1 MSEKG
6 NTKNQPS
13 REWLLKMADLEDS
26 VQSVAVGGMA
36 DDMGMLPDCKS
47 DFPRVLSRLVEL
59 ARRRLGYSIEK
70 LSTVARVDLAELV
83 RIEDD
88 DEYQPSVR
96 TVYQLASTLKLPA
109 EKLLELAGLVEAR
122 AGKGL
127 SDAAVLF
134 AARSETNAKLTRSE
148 KDALDEFVKVLV
160 EGSD

>member
-1 MSEKG
+1 M
-6 NTKNQPS
+6 
-13 REWLLKMADLEDS
+13 
-26 VQSVAVGGMA
+26 
-36 DDMGMLPDCKS
+36 
-47 DFPRVLSRLVEL
+47 
-59 ARRRLGYSIEK
+59 
-70 LSTVARVDLAELV
+70 
-83 RIEDD
+83 
-88 DEYQPSVR
+88 
-96 TVYQLASTLKLPA
+96 KLPA